1 MANQANGDLGNAWL
15 RSRTAGVAAYKLT
28 EWATSDH
35 VVMDANP
42 HATEGLMRRI
52 VLRQVSDPAAQLL
65 LLQKGD
71 VDIARE
77 LGSDQLKTIAG
88 DKNLT
93 FSSAPQGRRCIKRS
107 HFVDKE
113 LTSQSQAAVHELGS
127 AKRMPLYRSLQEAFM
142 DRAPFAMLLQRN
154 AVAVL
159 GKGVSG
165 FKVGP
170 MPDYT
175 RYTSIAK
182 A

>member
-1 MANQANGDLGNAWL
+1 MSISRANSA
-15 RSRTAGVAAYKLT
+15 
-28 EWATSDH
+28 
-35 VVMDANP
+35 P
-42 HATEGLMRRI
+42 
-52 VLRQVSDPAAQLL
+52 
-65 LLQKGD
+65 
-71 VDIARE
+71 
-77 LGSDQLKTIAG
+77 DQLKTIAG

-175 RYTSIAK
+175 HYTSIAK